1 MKVNRKKVAFG
12 TKPSKSAAADAWVDE
27 RKALEEKPKMKRLTI
42 DITEDLHRRIKAG
55 CAMRGSKIA
64 DEVRE
69 LLLQKYGK
77 E

>member
-1 MKVNRKKVAFG
+1 MNRKKVAFG
-12 TKPSKSAAADAWVDE
+12 TKPNKKSAAADAWVDE
-27 RKALEEKPKMKRLTI
+27 RKTLDEKPKMKRLTI

-55 CAMRGSKIA
+55 CAERGNKIA
-64 DEVRE
+64 DEVGE